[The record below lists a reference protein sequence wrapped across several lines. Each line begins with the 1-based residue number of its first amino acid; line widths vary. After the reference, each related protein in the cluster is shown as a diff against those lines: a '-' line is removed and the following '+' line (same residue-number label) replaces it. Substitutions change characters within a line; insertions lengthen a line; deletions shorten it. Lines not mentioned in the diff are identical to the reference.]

1 MRRSYLK
8 LHLWLKAKCDQLS
21 LRQRRMILFSVS
33 AVYFFCSTGLIVS
46 AFIPKKE
53 TRKKEQTEMNE
64 GKSKRNIP
72 KLIDSPIGSDSLY
85 RKYTTE
91 QLIT

>member
-21 LRQRRMILFSVS
+21 LRQRQMILFSVS
-33 AVYFFCSTGLIVS
+33 AVYFFCSAGLIIS
-46 AFIPKKE
+46 AFIPNKE
-53 TRKKEQTEMNE
+53 IRKKEQTEMNE
-64 GKSKRNIP
+64 EKTKRNIP

-85 RKYTTE
+85 RKDTTE
-91 QLIT
+91 QIIT